1 MVTGQHPT
9 FDQMQVLV
17 TRKKA
22 RPLFPE
28 AWVDCSATRLVR
40 ETVDDCWDQD
50 AEARLTA
57 LCVEERLIELS
68 TLNFRGETNI
78 LEIFIGSQPLNSRR
92 ILLFCYWY

>member
-9 FDQMQVLV
+9 FEQMQVLV

-22 RPLFPE
+22 RPLFSE
-28 AWVDCSATRLVR
+28 VWVDCPATRLVR

-57 LCVEERLIELS
+57 LCVEERLVELS
-68 TLNFRGETNI
+68 TLNFRGAR
-78 LEIFIGSQPLNSRR
+78 LCHDKF
-92 ILLFCYWY
+92 LFLGEFYVFEHCTVC